1 MRDVAEVMAKA
12 AALAEGVQPGDLQP
26 AGGRPQRGGE
36 DAEKR
41 GLAGAVVTENRHV
54 LAHIED
60 QVDALQRRLVAEV
73 VGQAVGDD
81 DAHGWSGGVLMSGQS
96 TKGPARNRS
105 SVATIKAIATRGE

>member
-1 MRDVAEVMAKA
+1 M
-12 AALAEGVQPGDLQP
+12 
-26 AGGRPQRGGE
+26 
-36 DAEKR
+36 
-41 GLAGAVVTENRHV
+41 

-60 QVDALQRRLVAEV
+60 QVDALQRRFVAEV